1 MLKWYGKFDEQERIE
16 AEKDVDKHGK
26 ELYKLMNKVGY
37 AETIE
42 IFRNKIDARLVRN
55 KREIKLNIK
64 TKFDKNIW

>member
-1 MLKWYGKFDEQERIE
+1 
-16 AEKDVDKHGK
+16 
-26 ELYKLMNKVGY
+26 MNKVGY

-64 TKFDKNIW
+64 TKFDKNI